1 MAIPNNMK
9 DKLTIPVIGAPL
21 FLVSGPDLV
30 IAQCKAGIVGSFP
43 ALNARPQHVLD
54 EWIVRI
60 KKELA
65 EYQEQNPDAKVAP
78 FAVNQICHA
87 SNDRL
92 MQDMETCVKHEVPI
106 IITSLRPPSEVV
118 EAAHSY
124 GGLVFHDVINV
135 RHAQKAAEQGVDG
148 LILVCAGAGGHAG
161 ALSPFALVREVQ
173 EWFDGT
179 VILSGSIGDG
189 HSVASAIA
197 LGADFAYLGTRF
209 IATEEANADQEY
221 KKMLEESA
229 ASDIVYS
236 SLFTGVLGNY
246 LKPSIKQTILEDYVR
261 EYYEENDKNTCILII
276 ITLTSIN
283 DTIQKT
289 IRQLWEKFN
298 EYVILF
304 DIPNLLINILEHKY
318 VPEHIKLTHEKKEEV
333 YNQYNILDDKQVPQI
348 SAFDPVAKCIL
359 LKPGEMCKINRFN
372 KISFNSEL
380 DY

>member
-1 MAIPNNMK
+1 VAIHKHIKENISM
-9 DKLTIPVIGAPL
+9 PVIGAPL

-30 IAQCKAGIVGSFP
+30 IAQCKAGIIGSFP

-54 EWIVRI
+54 EWLTRI
-60 KKELA
+60 KTELA
-65 EYQEQNPDAKVAP
+65 EYKEANPDAKVAP
-78 FAVNQICHA
+78 FAVNQICHG

-92 MQDMETCVKHEVPI
+92 MADMETCVKHEVPI

-124 GGLVFHDVINV
+124 GGLVYHDVISV

-161 ALSPFALVREVQ
+161 TLSPFALLREVK

-197 LGADFAYLGTRF
+197 LGADFAYMGTRF
-209 IATEEANADQEY
+209 IATHEANAEPEY

-229 ASDIVYS
+229 AADIVYS

-246 LKPSIKQTILEDYVR
+246 LKPSISNAGLDPDNLPDADKSSMNFGSGGNTDSKAWKDIWGSGQGIGLIEDSPSVEELVSR
-261 EYYEENDKNTCILII
+261 LKSEYELAFEEFK
-276 ITLTSIN
+276 S
-283 DTIQKT
+283 K
-289 IRQLWEKFN
+289 
-298 EYVILF
+298 
-304 DIPNLLINILEHKY
+304 
-318 VPEHIKLTHEKKEEV
+318 IK
-333 YNQYNILDDKQVPQI
+333 
-348 SAFDPVAKCIL
+348 
-359 LKPGEMCKINRFN
+359 
-372 KISFNSEL
+372 
-380 DY
+380 